1 MLVEQFVFV
10 NQFKLY
16 YYQSFQALAEQYE
29 LQMLDIDL
37 LLFVYNNPSL
47 NTARDAVALRG
58 LSKSNV
64 STSLCK
70 LRMRGFLLLQTD
82 PGNRRLQHIFLLPE
96 GEAVARELR
105 ACQKACFERLFTG
118 FSDEELSQLRQYLT
132 RLNGNITAAI
142 RDKNRKDTKQCF

>member
-1 MLVEQFVFV
+1 MDELFYI
-10 NQFKLY
+10 NQFKLFY
-16 YYQSFQALAEQYE
+16 NQSFQALAGRFG
-29 LQMLDIDL
+29 LQMIDINL

-70 LRMRGFLLLQTD
+70 LRMRGFLRLQTD

-118 FSDEELSQLRQYLT
+118 FSDEELSQLQQYLT

>member
-1 MLVEQFVFV
+1 MLVEQVVFV

-37 LLFVYNNPSL
+37 LLFVFNNPSL

-64 STSLCK
+64 STSLAK
-70 LRMRGFLLLQTD
+70 LQRRALVRLQTD
-82 PGNRRLQHIFLLPE
+82 PDNRRLQRIFLTDT
-96 GEAVARELR
+96 GTAITRELR
-105 ACQKACFERLFTG
+105 TCQQACLSQLLAGFTP
-118 FSDEELSQLRQYLT
+118 DEQAQLRQYL
-132 RLNGNITAAI
+132 RRMLDNICAALKK
-142 RDKNRKDTKQCF
+142 R

>member
-1 MLVEQFVFV
+1 MDELFYI
-10 NQFKLY
+10 NQLKLFY
-16 YYQSFQALAEQYE
+16 NQSFQALAGRFG
-29 LQMLDIDL
+29 LQMIDINL

-70 LRMRGFLLLQTD
+70 LRMRGFLRLQTD

-105 ACQKACFERLFTG
+105 ACQMACFERLFTG
-118 FSDEELSQLRQYLT
+118 FSDEELLQLRQYLT

-142 RDKNRKDTKQCF
+142 GDKNRKDTEQCF